1 MTIPPTRN
9 NPFQN
14 TYINVPSRLSGLM
27 TVGVILFVLA
37 CFLLLFGTRSVDAG
51 EHCVRLRFGD
61 VAGTAG
67 PGLHFVVPFSDSFKC
82 YSTRIVVYEV
92 TANPSDSGA
101 DFVAN
106 SAEFN
111 TPDGQEA
118 KANFTVIWRIRPE
131 DVECVYRE
139 TGRDMTEVNERAVA
153 AITRSRVRLLS
164 GRFTATQ
171 LFSGRLDPTTD
182 VDITDTTVRTVIETL
197 EEEISADIVPRLAE
211 KCVTLDDFLLRKYD
225 FDEDFV
231 TSRELLRSAEADAE
245 REVTIAQGKANAA
258 RIEADGQADAL
269 RTVADVLATYSADE
283 ARFLLQFQ
291 FLNAFGD
298 NITFGLVPEGLN
310 PFIEIPIVPSE
321 ADTADPQPSAASDD

>member
-1 MTIPPTRN
+1 MSSSSNRN
-9 NPFQN
+9 NPFEN
-14 TYINVPSRLSGLM
+14 TYINIPSRLSGLI
-27 TVGVILFVLA
+27 TVGVVFFVLA
-37 CFLLLFGTRSVDAG
+37 CVLLIFGTRSVDAG
-51 EHCVRLRFGD
+51 EYCVRLRFGE
-61 VAGTAG
+61 VVGTAG
-67 PGLHFVVPFSDSFKC
+67 PGLHVVVPFSDSFKC

-92 TANPSDSGA
+92 TANTGDSGA
-101 DFVAN
+101 DFVAG

-164 GRFTATQ
+164 GRFTAIQ
-171 LFSGRLDPTTD
+171 LFSGRIDPTAD
-182 VDITDTTVRTVIETL
+182 VDITDTTVGTVIETL
-197 EEEISADIVPRLAE
+197 EEEISADILPRLAD

-231 TSRELLRSAEADAE
+231 NSRELLSSAEADAE
-245 REVTIAQGKANAA
+245 RAATIAQGEANAT
-258 RIEADGQADAL
+258 RIEAQGQADAL
-269 RTVADVLATYSADE
+269 RTVADAFADYSPEE
-283 ARFLLQFQ
+283 ARLMLQFQ

-310 PFIEIPIVPSE
+310 PFIEIPIVPAE
-321 ADTADPQPSAASDD
+321 ADAVAAD